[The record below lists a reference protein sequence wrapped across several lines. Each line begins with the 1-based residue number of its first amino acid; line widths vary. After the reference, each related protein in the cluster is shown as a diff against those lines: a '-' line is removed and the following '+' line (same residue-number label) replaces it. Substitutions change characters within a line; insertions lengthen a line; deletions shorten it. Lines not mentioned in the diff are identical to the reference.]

1 MNINARGGVTSWEVY
16 DIVQDAD
23 SDYEIDADLL
33 ARWEAVKRS
42 FINIQEELENA
53 LTEVTNKE

>member
-1 MNINARGGVTSWEVY
+1 MKINARGGVTSWEVY

-33 ARWEAVKRS
+33 ARWEEVKRS
-42 FINIQEELENA
+42 FINIQEELESA